1 MSFKD
6 QFAKLIDLKSIITMS
21 VVFTLVY
28 IVLTAM
34 VIDPFFSG
42 VVGVV
47 LGYYF
52 GKIDTKTLPT
62 NVTSETKTVETTIPP
77 ETQALP
83 VDNADA

>member
-1 MSFKD
+1 MTFKE
-6 QFAKLIDLKSIITMS
+6 QFAKLVDLKSIITMS

-52 GKIDTKTLPT
+52 GKTTDAKLPT
-62 NVTSETKTVETTIPP
+62 TVTSETTTTEKTIPP
-77 ETQALP
+77 AEK
-83 VDNADA
+83 

>member
-1 MSFKD
+1 MSFKN
-6 QFAKLIDLKSIITMS
+6 QFASLIDLKSIITMA

-28 IVLTAM
+28 LTLTAM

-52 GKIDTKTLPT
+52 GKTTDAKTLPT
-62 NVTSETKTVETTIPP
+62 TITTETTTTEKTIPP
-77 ETQALP
+77 AEK
-83 VDNADA
+83 